1 MPKSLVKIL
10 LLETLFVFLKS
21 FLLSRRWSNHINAS
35 VHFAIFGL
43 IVLGVVLV
51 GAISTMSS

>member
-1 MPKSLVKIL
+1 MLPKSLVKIL
-10 LLETLFVFLKS
+10 LETLIVFLES
-21 FLLSRRWSNHINAS
+21 FLLSRRWSNHIYAS